1 METLLTRSVER
12 SASGTA
18 ASSLV
23 VCWGNP
29 LRGDDG
35 AGSRVAAELARDAE
49 LRATVLDVH
58 QLTPELAEDLAAAT
72 RVVFVDA
79 SVEADG
85 VKAMPLQAEVGRG
98 VQTHRATPEDLMDLA
113 RRLYGAAPKAW
124 LVPVPARQFAVGT
137 EVSESTTA
145 AVREAAALVRGL
157 LREEAGAPERQ
168 MNNDG

>member
-1 METLLTRSVER
+1 METLLTRSADR
-12 SASGTA
+12 SASGAA

-35 AGSRVAAELARDAE
+35 AGSRVAAELARDAG
-49 LRATVLDVH
+49 LGATVLDVH
-58 QLTPELAEDLAAAT
+58 QLTPELAEDLAAAE

-79 SVEADG
+79 SVEADC
-85 VKAMPLQAEVGRG
+85 VKATPVQAAAGRE
-98 VQTHRATPEDLMDLA
+98 VQTHRATPEALLDLA

-137 EVSESTTA
+137 EMSGPTAA

-157 LREEAGAPERQ
+157 LREEASAPARK